1 MPKTGSLTTA
11 QKNAIICWIDN
22 GAANN

>member
-1 MPKTGSLTTA
+1 MPMNGSLTA
-11 QKNAIICWIDN
+11 AEKNAILCWIDN